1 MRIGRPVIVMAAALA
16 VAGAA
21 AAAVWA
27 FVLRGDAD
35 PVPVAEAVVRFRASG
50 NEDDEVE
57 GGPAPGVYVYRTS
70 GSEEIDALVGSRHDY
85 PAVTTITATAGGCGV
100 ELAWNALGGRS
111 TTWEICREDSGWRL
125 AGYRETH
132 SFFGQTERT
141 DYRCSAESAWLPPP
155 GRAAARS
162 CTTGETDEA
171 SRVGTGPAE
180 QADVGA
186 TSMRV
191 VPVHVELELA
201 GRTEGSGTIDA
212 WLLANG
218 LPVRLVLVNDNRTGS
233 AIGDVRYRERA
244 ELELESLEPR
254 R

>member
-1 MRIGRPVIVMAAALA
+1 MLLATAALA
-16 VAGAA
+16 AAGAA

-27 FVLRGDAD
+27 FALAGDAD
-35 PVPVAEAVVRFRASG
+35 PVPVTEAVARFRADG
-50 NEDDEVE
+50 GKGAPVE
-57 GGPAPGVYVYRTS
+57 GGPEPGVYAYRTS
-70 GSEEIDALVGSRHDY
+70 GFEEIDALVGSRHDY
-85 PAVTTITATAGGCGV
+85 PAVTTITVTAGGCGV
-100 ELAWNALGGRS
+100 ELAWSALGGRS
-111 TTWEICREDSGWRL
+111 TTWEICPAADGGWSL

-132 SFFGQTERT
+132 SFFGRTERT

-155 GRAAARS
+155 GRVAARS